1 MVVGRSLEIWFTE
14 MDLAWSEVS
23 LGSSGMAMVVVQYQP
38 EQKSFEKVDCK
49 FIRRADNSVPQQT
62 ERCVEH
68 SILVLYSEDMNNI

>member
-49 FIRRADNSVPQQT
+49 FIRRAGGLITAFLNKQSDVLNT
-62 ERCVEH
+62 RYWYY
-68 SILVLYSEDMNNI
+68 ILKI